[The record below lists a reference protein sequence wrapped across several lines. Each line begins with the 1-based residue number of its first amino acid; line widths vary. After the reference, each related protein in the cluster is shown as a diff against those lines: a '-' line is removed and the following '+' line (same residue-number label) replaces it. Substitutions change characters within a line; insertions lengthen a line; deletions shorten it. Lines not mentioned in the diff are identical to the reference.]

1 MSTETTPDAA
11 ESDAETAAGATELAA
26 ELGDAIADLPTYRR
40 FEEAKAAVEA
50 DETAQERIREFEGL
64 REEFML
70 ARQTGDATDRD
81 LRRLQEAQQELHE
94 IPVMAE
100 FLQARSELEL
110 ELQEFNEAIS
120 APLAVDFGEKAGGCC
135 QD

>member
-1 MSTETTPDAA
+1 MSTETTPDAV
-11 ESDAETAAGATELAA
+11 EPDAEAAARATDLATD
-26 ELGDAIADLPTYRR
+26 LGDAIADLPAYER
-40 FEEAKAAVEA
+40 FAEAKAAVES
-50 DETAQERIREFEGL
+50 DEEAQERIQEFESL

-70 ARQTGDATDRD
+70 ARQTGDATNED
-81 LRRLQEAQQELHE
+81 LRRLQEAQEELHD

-110 ELQEFNEAIS
+110 ILQELNETIS